1 MRGHIATCGPCSDPQ
16 QRRLPL
22 SRTCGTMHAHP
33 PFSPALPQWRMSACG
48 VVGLL
53 RALRWRTPLA
63 RLHKPRLHK
72 PLLEAAPSLPCMGEF
87 PSLHVAHAWPMGAPP
102 AHLGALA
109 TCPLPAPRTPP
120 PDLPPDGLQPPNDP
134 MPNLLIPAM
143 PLHNSPPATDA
154 PAATATTPTTIPGR
168 PSLAAA
174 LPSPITPLPPVVHCA
189 APVDGRRSAATTP
202 RSSVRS

>member
-1 MRGHIATCGPCSDPQ
+1 MWHDARTPALFPRSPTMAHVGMWGCGPPACAAVAHTPGPTAQ
-16 QRRLPL
+16 APTAQAPAGGGPL
-22 SRTCGTMHAHP
+22 SPMHGRIP
-33 PFSPALPQWRMSACG
+33 QPARS
-48 VVGLL
+48 
-53 RALRWRTPLA
+53 
-63 RLHKPRLHK
+63 
-72 PLLEAAPSLPCMGEF
+72 PCMAHGCP
-87 PSLHVAHAWPMGAPP
+87 PSAPGRTGHVPP
-102 AHLGALA
+102 
-109 TCPLPAPRTPP
+109 PAPRTPP